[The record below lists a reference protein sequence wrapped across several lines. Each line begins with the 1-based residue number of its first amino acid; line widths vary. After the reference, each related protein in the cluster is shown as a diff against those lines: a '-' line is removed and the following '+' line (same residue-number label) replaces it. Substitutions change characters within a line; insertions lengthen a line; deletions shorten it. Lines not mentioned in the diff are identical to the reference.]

1 MMRKYVFFIAAL
13 LFGLSAAGQGNQGTI
28 DPSVLRAQADSSQ
41 YLVGDIVEYTLEY
54 PLVATSFSLDTVDGL
69 LLLQQDLDTV
79 DNYLKH
85 TISFLVVDSGTLAL
99 PRASLEYTGDRYT
112 TDSTAVLATLIP
124 AEEGLERA
132 ENRALKTIDFNFGHW
147 VSHYKLHLLGLILAL
162 ALAYLVYR
170 LVSRNTGTKYEE
182 EDLVEIDWFSDTMAA
197 LARLREEQPWEN
209 DAKGYYTS
217 IADILRRYLSVQT
230 GLPLS
235 EQTTSESL
243 ATLRGRWTSEDVQRF
258 EFIMTRADF
267 VKFAKGQ
274 MTVQDHLDCLQR
286 AEQLVLDF
294 KPKEE
299 NDGLE

>member
-1 MMRKYVFFIAAL
+1 MIRKNVFFIAAL

-99 PRASLEYTGDRYT
+99 PRATLEYTGDRYT

-170 LVSRNTGTKYEE
+170 LVSRNTGTKDEE

-243 ATLRGRWTSEDVQRF
+243 VTLRGRWTSEDVQRF

>member
-1 MMRKYVFFIAAL
+1 MIRKNVFFIAAL

-85 TISFLVVDSGTLAL
+85 TISFLVVDSGTLAM
-99 PRASLEYTGDRYT
+99 PRATLEYTGDRYT

-197 LARLREEQPWEN
+197 LAKLREEQPWEN

>member
-13 LFGLSAAGQGNQGTI
+13 LSGLSAAGQRSLATV
-28 DPSVLRAQADSSQ
+28 DPSVLSAQTDSSQ
-41 YLVGDIVEYTLEY
+41 YLVGGIVEYTLEY
-54 PLVATSFSLDTVDGL
+54 PLAATSFSLDTVDGL

-85 TISFLVVDSGTLAL
+85 TISFMVVDTGMLAM
-99 PRASLEYTGDRYT
+99 PRATLEYTGDRYT

-147 VSHYKLHLLGLILAL
+147 VSHYKLHLLGILLAL

-170 LVSRNTGTKYEE
+170 LVSRNTGTKDEE
-182 EDLVEIDWFSDTMAA
+182 EDLAEIDWFTDTMAA

-235 EQTTSESL
+235 EQTTSESI
-243 ATLRGRWTSEDVQRF
+243 ATLRRRWTSEDVQRF

>member
-1 MMRKYVFFIAAL
+1 M
-13 LFGLSAAGQGNQGTI
+13 
-28 DPSVLRAQADSSQ
+28 
-41 YLVGDIVEYTLEY
+41 
-54 PLVATSFSLDTVDGL
+54 
-69 LLLQQDLDTV
+69 
-79 DNYLKH
+79 
-85 TISFLVVDSGTLAL
+85 
-99 PRASLEYTGDRYT
+99 PRATLEYTGDKYT
-112 TDSTAVLATLIP
+112 TDSTSVLATIIP
-124 AEEGLERA
+124 AQEGLERA

-147 VSHYKLHLLGLILAL
+147 VSHYKLHLLGLLLVL
-162 ALAYLVYR
+162 ALAYLIYR
-170 LVSRNTGTKYEE
+170 FVSHNAETKDEE
-182 EDLVEIDWFSDTMAA
+182 EDLVEIDWFADTMAA
-197 LARLREEQPWEN
+197 LAKLREEQPWEI

-243 ATLRGRWTSEDVQRF
+243 ATLRTRWTSEDVERF

-274 MTVQDHLDCLQR
+274 TTVGEHLDCLQR

>member
-1 MMRKYVFFIAAL
+1 MMRKNVFFIAAL
-13 LFGLSAAGQGNQGTI
+13 LSALSAAGQRNLGTI

-79 DNYLKH
+79 DNYLKQ

-99 PRASLEYTGDRYT
+99 PRATLEYTGDRYT

-132 ENRALKTIDFNFGHW
+132 ENRALKAIDFNFGHW
-147 VSHYKLHLLGLILAL
+147 VSHYKLHLLGILLAL

-182 EDLVEIDWFSDTMAA
+182 EDLVAIDWFSDTMAA

>member
-1 MMRKYVFFIAAL
+1 MIRKNVFFIAAL

-85 TISFLVVDSGTLAL
+85 TISFMVVDSGTLAM
-99 PRASLEYTGDRYT
+99 PRATLEYTGDRYT

-170 LVSRNTGTKYEE
+170 LVSRNTGTKDEE

-286 AEQLVLDF
+286 AEQLVLDI

>member
-99 PRASLEYTGDRYT
+99 PRATLEYTGDRYT

-243 ATLRGRWTSEDVQRF
+243 ATLRGRWTSKDVQRF

>member
-1 MMRKYVFFIAAL
+1 MIRKNVFFIAAL

-99 PRASLEYTGDRYT
+99 PRASLEYTGDRYS

-170 LVSRNTGTKYEE
+170 LVSRNTGTKDEE

>member
-1 MMRKYVFFIAAL
+1 M
-13 LFGLSAAGQGNQGTI
+13 
-28 DPSVLRAQADSSQ
+28 
-41 YLVGDIVEYTLEY
+41 
-54 PLVATSFSLDTVDGL
+54 
-69 LLLQQDLDTV
+69 
-79 DNYLKH
+79 
-85 TISFLVVDSGTLAL
+85 VVDTGMLAM
-99 PRASLEYTGDRYT
+99 PRATLEYTGDRYT
-112 TDSTAVLATLIP
+112 TDSTAILATLIP

-132 ENRALKTIDFNFGHW
+132 GNRALKTIKFNFGHW
-147 VSHYKLHLLGLILAL
+147 DSHYKLHLSGLLLAL
-162 ALAYLVYR
+162 DLAYLVYR
-170 LVSRNTGTKYEE
+170 LVSRNTGTKDEE
-182 EDLVEIDWFSDTMAA
+182 EDLAEIDLFTDTMAA

-235 EQTTSESL
+235 EQTTSESI
-243 ATLRGRWTSEDVQRF
+243 ATLRERWTSEDVQRF

>member
-1 MMRKYVFFIAAL
+1 MIRKNVFFIAAL

-69 LLLQQDLDTV
+69 LLLQQDLDTI
-79 DNYLKH
+79 DNYIKH

-99 PRASLEYTGDRYT
+99 PRATLEYTGDRYT

-147 VSHYKLHLLGLILAL
+147 VSHYKLRLLGILLAL

-170 LVSRNTGTKYEE
+170 LVSRNTGTKDEE
-182 EDLVEIDWFSDTMAA
+182 EELVEIDWFSDTMAA

-243 ATLRGRWTSEDVQRF
+243 ATLRGRWTSKDVQRF

>member
-1 MMRKYVFFIAAL
+1 MIRKNVFFIAAL

-85 TISFLVVDSGTLAL
+85 TISFMVVDSGTLAM
-99 PRASLEYTGDRYT
+99 PRATLEYTGDRYT

-147 VSHYKLHLLGLILAL
+147 VSHYKLHLLGILLAL

-243 ATLRGRWTSEDVQRF
+243 VTLRGRWTSEDVQRF

>member
-1 MMRKYVFFIAAL
+1 MMRKNVFFIAAL
-13 LFGLSAAGQGNQGTI
+13 LFGLNAAGQRNQGTI

-54 PLVATSFSLDTVDGL
+54 PLVATSFSLDTADGL
-69 LLLQQDLDTV
+69 LLLQQDLDTI
-79 DNYLKH
+79 DNYIKH

-99 PRASLEYTGDRYT
+99 PRASLEYTGDRYS

-147 VSHYKLHLLGLILAL
+147 VSHYKLHLLGILLAL

>member
-1 MMRKYVFFIAAL
+1 MIRKNVFFIAAL

-85 TISFLVVDSGTLAL
+85 TISFLVVDSGTLAM
-99 PRASLEYTGDRYT
+99 PRATLEYTGDRYT

>member
-1 MMRKYVFFIAAL
+1 MMRKNVFFIAAL

-28 DPSVLRAQADSSQ
+28 DPSVLRVQADSSQ

-54 PLVATSFSLDTVDGL
+54 PLVATSFSLDTADGL
-69 LLLQQDLDTV
+69 LLLQQDLDTI
-79 DNYLKH
+79 DNYIKH

-99 PRASLEYTGDRYT
+99 PRASLEYTGDRYS

-147 VSHYKLHLLGLILAL
+147 VSHYKLHLLGILLAL

>member
-1 MMRKYVFFIAAL
+1 MMRKYVLFIAAL
-13 LFGLSAAGQGNQGTI
+13 LSALSAAGQINQSTI

-41 YLVGDIVEYTLEY
+41 YLVGGIVEYTLEY
-54 PLVATSFSLDTVDGL
+54 PLAATSFSLDTVDGL
-69 LLLQQDLDTV
+69 LLLQQDLDTI

-85 TISFLVVDSGTLAL
+85 TISFMVVDTGMLAM
-99 PRASLEYTGDRYT
+99 PRATLEYTGDRYT
-112 TDSTAVLATLIP
+112 TDSTAILATLIP

-132 ENRALKTIDFNFGHW
+132 GNRALKTINFNFGHW
-147 VSHYKLHLLGLILAL
+147 ASHYKLHLSGLLLAL

-170 LVSRNTGTKYEE
+170 LVSRNTGTKDEE
-182 EDLVEIDWFSDTMAA
+182 EDLAEIDWFTDTMAA

-235 EQTTSESL
+235 EQTTSESI
-243 ATLRGRWTSEDVQRF
+243 ATLRERWTSEDVQRF

>member
-1 MMRKYVFFIAAL
+1 MIRKNVFFIAAL
-13 LFGLSAAGQGNQGTI
+13 LFGLSAAGQGNEGTI

-54 PLVATSFSLDTVDGL
+54 PLVATSFSLDTADGL
-69 LLLQQDLDTV
+69 LLLQQDLDTI

-99 PRASLEYTGDRYT
+99 PRATLEYTGDRYT

-147 VSHYKLHLLGLILAL
+147 VSHYKLHLLGILLAL

>member
-1 MMRKYVFFIAAL
+1 MMRKNVFFIAAL

-28 DPSVLRAQADSSQ
+28 DPSVLSAQADSSQ

-69 LLLQQDLDTV
+69 LLLQQDLDTI

-112 TDSTAVLATLIP
+112 TDSTTVLATLIP
-124 AEEGLERA
+124 AEEGVERA

-147 VSHYKLHLLGLILAL
+147 VSHYKLHLLGLLLAL
-162 ALAYLVYR
+162 ALAYLAYR
-170 LVSRNTGTKYEE
+170 LVSRNTGTKEE
-182 EDLVEIDWFSDTMAA
+182 EDDLAEIDWFADTMAA

>member
-1 MMRKYVFFIAAL
+1 MIRKNVFFIAAL

-85 TISFLVVDSGTLAL
+85 TISFLVVDSGTLAM
-99 PRASLEYTGDRYT
+99 PRATLEYTGDRYT

-170 LVSRNTGTKYEE
+170 LVSRNTGTKDEE

>member
-13 LFGLSAAGQGNQGTI
+13 LFGLSAVGQRNLDTI
-28 DPSVLRAQADSSQ
+28 DPSILSAQTDCSQ
-41 YLVGDIVEYTLEY
+41 YLVGGIVEYTLEY
-54 PLVATSFSLDTVDGL
+54 PLAATSFSLDTVDGL

-85 TISFLVVDSGTLAL
+85 TMSFLVVDSGTLAL
-99 PRASLEYTGDRYT
+99 PRATLEYTGDRYT
-112 TDSTAVLATLIP
+112 TDSTVVLATLIP
-124 AEEGLERA
+124 AEEGVERA

-147 VSHYKLHLLGLILAL
+147 VSHYKLHLLGLLLAL
-162 ALAYLVYR
+162 AIAYLVYR
-170 LVSRNTGTKYEE
+170 LVSGNTGTKYEE
-182 EDLVEIDWFSDTMAA
+182 EDLAEIDWFSDTMAA

-243 ATLRGRWTSEDVQRF
+243 ATLRGRWTSKDVQRF

>member
-1 MMRKYVFFIAAL
+1 MIRKNVFFIAAL

-54 PLVATSFSLDTVDGL
+54 PLVATSFSLDTADGL
-69 LLLQQDLDTV
+69 LLLQQDLDTI
-79 DNYLKH
+79 DNYIKH

-99 PRASLEYTGDRYT
+99 PRASLEYTGDRYS

-147 VSHYKLHLLGLILAL
+147 VSHYKLHLLGLLLAL

>member
-1 MMRKYVFFIAAL
+1 MMRKNVFFIAAL

-85 TISFLVVDSGTLAL
+85 TISFMVVDSGTLAM
-99 PRASLEYTGDRYT
+99 PRATLEYTGDRYT

-243 ATLRGRWTSEDVQRF
+243 ATLRGRWTSKDVQRF

>member
-1 MMRKYVFFIAAL
+1 MIRKNVFFIAAL

-99 PRASLEYTGDRYT
+99 PRATLEYTGDRYT

-147 VSHYKLHLLGLILAL
+147 VSHYKLHLLGILLAL

-170 LVSRNTGTKYEE
+170 LVSRNTGTKDEE

>member
-1 MMRKYVFFIAAL
+1 MMRKNVFFIAAL

-69 LLLQQDLDTV
+69 LLLQQDLDTI

-85 TISFLVVDSGTLAL
+85 TISFLVVDSGTLAM
-99 PRASLEYTGDRYT
+99 PRATLEYTGDRYT

-147 VSHYKLHLLGLILAL
+147 VSHYKLHLLGILLAL

-243 ATLRGRWTSEDVQRF
+243 ATLRGRWTSKDVQRF

>member
-13 LFGLSAAGQGNQGTI
+13 LSGLSAAGQRSLATI
-28 DPSVLRAQADSSQ
+28 DPSVLSAQTDSSQ

-54 PLVATSFSLDTVDGL
+54 PLAATSFSLDTVDGL

-85 TISFLVVDSGTLAL
+85 TISFLVVDTGMLAM
-99 PRASLEYTGDRYT
+99 PRATLEYTGDRYT
-112 TDSTAVLATLIP
+112 TDSTAILATLIP

-132 ENRALKTIDFNFGHW
+132 GNRALKTIDFNFGHW
-147 VSHYKLHLLGLILAL
+147 VSHYKLHLSGLLLAL

-170 LVSRNTGTKYEE
+170 LVSRNTGTKDEE
-182 EDLVEIDWFSDTMAA
+182 EDLAEIDWFTDTMAA

-235 EQTTSESL
+235 EQTTSESI
-243 ATLRGRWTSEDVQRF
+243 ATLRERWTSEDVQRF

>member
-13 LFGLSAAGQGNQGTI
+13 LFGLSAAGQRNQGTI
-28 DPSVLRAQADSSQ
+28 DPSVLRAQTDSSQ

-69 LLLQQDLDTV
+69 LLLQQDLDTI

-85 TISFLVVDSGTLAL
+85 TISFLVVDSGTLAM
-99 PRASLEYTGDRYT
+99 PRATLEYTGDIYT

-147 VSHYKLHLLGLILAL
+147 VSHYKFYLLGLLLAL

-170 LVSRNTGTKYEE
+170 FVSRNTGAKYEE
-182 EDLVEIDWFSDTMAA
+182 EDLVEIDWFADTMSA
-197 LARLREEQPWEN
+197 LAKLREEQPWEN

-294 KPKEE
+294 KPKKEY
-299 NDGLE
+299 DGLE

>member
-1 MMRKYVFFIAAL
+1 MIRKNVFFIAAL

-54 PLVATSFSLDTVDGL
+54 PLVATSFSLDTADGL
-69 LLLQQDLDTV
+69 LLLQQDLDTI
-79 DNYLKH
+79 DNYIKH

-99 PRASLEYTGDRYT
+99 PRASLEYTGDRYS
-112 TDSTAVLATLIP
+112 TDSSAVLATLIP
-124 AEEGLERA
+124 AEEGVERA

-147 VSHYKLHLLGLILAL
+147 ISHYKLHLLGLLLAL

>member
-1 MMRKYVFFIAAL
+1 MIRKNVFFIAAL

-54 PLVATSFSLDTVDGL
+54 PLVATSFSLDTADGL
-69 LLLQQDLDTV
+69 LLLQQDLDTL
-79 DNYLKH
+79 DNYIKH

-99 PRASLEYTGDRYT
+99 PRATLEYTGDRYT

-147 VSHYKLHLLGLILAL
+147 VSHYKLHLLGILLAL

-170 LVSRNTGTKYEE
+170 LVSRNTGTKDEE
-182 EDLVEIDWFSDTMAA
+182 EELVEIDWFSDTMAA

>member
-99 PRASLEYTGDRYT
+99 PRATLEYTGDRYT

-147 VSHYKLHLLGLILAL
+147 VSHYKLHLLGILLAL

-170 LVSRNTGTKYEE
+170 LVSRNTGTKDEE

>member
-1 MMRKYVFFIAAL
+1 MIRKNVFFIAAL

-99 PRASLEYTGDRYT
+99 PRATLEYTGDRYT

-147 VSHYKLHLLGLILAL
+147 VSHYKLHLLGILLAL

-243 ATLRGRWTSEDVQRF
+243 VTLRGRWTSEDVQRF

>member
-99 PRASLEYTGDRYT
+99 PRATLEYTGDRYT

-147 VSHYKLHLLGLILAL
+147 VSHYKLHLLGILLAL

-243 ATLRGRWTSEDVQRF
+243 VTLRGRWTSEDVQRF

>member
-54 PLVATSFSLDTVDGL
+54 PLVATSFSLDTADGL
-69 LLLQQDLDTV
+69 LLLQQDLDTI
-79 DNYLKH
+79 DNYIKH

-112 TDSTAVLATLIP
+112 TDSTSVLATLIP
-124 AEEGLERA
+124 AEEGVERA
-132 ENRALKTIDFNFGHW
+132 VNRALKTIDFNFGHW
-147 VSHYKLHLLGLILAL
+147 VSHYKLHLLGILLAL

>member
-1 MMRKYVFFIAAL
+1 MIRKNVFFIAAL

-54 PLVATSFSLDTVDGL
+54 PLVATSFSLDTADGL

-99 PRASLEYTGDRYT
+99 PRATLEYTGDRYT

-147 VSHYKLHLLGLILAL
+147 VSHYKLHLLGILLAL

-243 ATLRGRWTSEDVQRF
+243 VTLRGRWTSEDVQRF

>member
-1 MMRKYVFFIAAL
+1 MMRKYVFFIVAL
-13 LFGLSAAGQGNQGTI
+13 LFGLSAAGQRNQGTV
-28 DPSVLRAQADSSQ
+28 DPSVLSAQTDSSQ
-41 YLVGDIVEYTLEY
+41 YLVGGIVEYTLEY
-54 PLVATSFSLDTVDGL
+54 PLSATSFSLDTVQGL
-69 LLLQQDLDTV
+69 LLLQQDLDTA

-85 TISFLVVDSGTLAL
+85 TISFLVVDSGTLAM
-99 PRASLEYTGDRYT
+99 PRATLEYTGDTYT
-112 TDSTAVLATLIP
+112 TDSTSVLATIIP
-124 AEEGLERA
+124 AQEGVERA

-147 VSHYKLHLLGLILAL
+147 VSHYKLHLLGLLLAL
-162 ALAYLVYR
+162 ALAYLIYR
-170 LVSRNTGTKYEE
+170 FVSRNTETKNEE
-182 EDLVEIDWFSDTMAA
+182 EDLVEIDWFADTMAA
-197 LARLREEQPWEN
+197 LAKLREEQPWEI

-243 ATLRGRWTSEDVQRF
+243 ATLRTRWTSEDVERF
-258 EFIMTRADF
+258 EFIMTRADV

-274 MTVQDHLDCLQR
+274 TTVGEHLDCLQR

-294 KPKEE
+294 KPIEE

>member
-99 PRASLEYTGDRYT
+99 PRATLEYTGDRYT

-147 VSHYKLHLLGLILAL
+147 VSHYKLHLLGILLAL

>member
-1 MMRKYVFFIAAL
+1 MMRKNVFFIAAL

-99 PRASLEYTGDRYT
+99 PRATLEYTGDRYT

-147 VSHYKLHLLGLILAL
+147 VSHYKLHLLGILLAL

-170 LVSRNTGTKYEE
+170 LVSRNTGTKDEE

-243 ATLRGRWTSEDVQRF
+243 ATLRGRWTSKDVQRF

>member
-1 MMRKYVFFIAAL
+1 MIRKNVFFIAAL

-99 PRASLEYTGDRYT
+99 PRATLEYTGDRYT

-170 LVSRNTGTKYEE
+170 LVSRNTGTKDEE